1 MLHHLLGIERY
12 EYEKCD
18 NVPQGMKH
26 RAPKIAFVHLARMQ
40 ASSIVFWELL
50 DQDTPAKG

>member
-18 NVPQGMKH
+18 NMPQGMKH
-26 RAPKIAFVHLARMQ
+26 RALKIAFVRLSRTQ
-40 ASSIVFWELL
+40 ASSVFWELL